1 MAAQLGVGQR
11 FLPGQAALG
20 PMGAPVAWQLDAW
33 GLPVVALEQTLAGP
47 RQHRPSALSFSCCIG
62 HSQPQTIR
70 LLFITCPVAATV
82 TDWLCR
88 LWQAMTGYLHVFSDA
103 SL

>member
-1 MAAQLGVGQR
+1 MAAQL
-11 FLPGQAALG
+11 ASASY
-20 PMGAPVAWQLDAW
+20 LDRQHRVLW
-33 GLPVVALEQTLAGP
+33 GRLLHGSLMCGDYQYALEQTLAGP

-62 HSQPQTIR
+62 PRQPQTIR

-88 LWQAMTGYLHVFSDA
+88 LWQGMTGYLHVLSDA